1 MEIFFFSICVHFI
14 RNRFCQFHG
23 NYLVYMCAIFIYT
36 HMCKQKISFI
46 VDWERGGERFRALLH
61 WFHQCSFF
69 RKRNRILSEYFCFKA
84 KSHVGSYGDMRVVCV
99 CYVRIV
105 LRKKKAIAFHIL
117 FVTVMSSIWYFI
129 PLSLDEEFARFFH
142 HVTDWRQQKF
152 NENVCHFDYSIN
164 VLQRQR
170 EKKIPTYSRTKISHK

>member
-1 MEIFFFSICVHFI
+1 
-14 RNRFCQFHG
+14 
-23 NYLVYMCAIFIYT
+23 MCNIFIYT
-36 HMCKQKISFI
+36 HMCKQKNSFI

-69 RKRNRILSEYFCFKA
+69 RKRIGFWVSIFASKQNHTLDQMA
-84 KSHVGSYGDMRVVCV
+84 KCGSYACV
-99 CYVRIV
+99 MCE
-105 LRKKKAIAFHIL
+105 LSFEKKKAIAFHIL